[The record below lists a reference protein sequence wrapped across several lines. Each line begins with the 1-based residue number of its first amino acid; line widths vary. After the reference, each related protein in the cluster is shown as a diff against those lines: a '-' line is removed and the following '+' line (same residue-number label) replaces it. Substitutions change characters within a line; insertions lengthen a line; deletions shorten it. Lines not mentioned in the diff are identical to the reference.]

1 MPALEDSENAMA
13 ANLKALRERLTPVSE
28 EDAQAI
34 MIAREANRT
43 GPRTS
48 RDQKSDTSLN
58 DKWVQHIIRRVV
70 VTAISCDP
78 KATETFSENP

>member
-1 MPALEDSENAMA
+1 MA

-48 RDQKSDTSLN
+48 RQ
-58 DKWVQHIIRRVV
+58 
-70 VTAISCDP
+70 P
-78 KATETFSENP
+78 GFSFV